1 MGSLGIAVI
10 AKGGHLYSGPHAD
23 MYTVP
28 LYSILSMPDP
38 SIHKGT
44 GVPPVRHCGTGCL
57 RGLGGGRCCPISL
70 LVEPTERDT
79 RTHSQRDKAHGS
91 AAQRVVLEGGESFQH
106 MEQLPCFQGTTQ
118 EIKIIIIHLP
128 SLTPKLP
135 VYRWV
140 QFKSV
145 DRMMK
150 YFFFSC
156 RESLMFII
164 HLYSLL

>member
-57 RGLGGGRCCPISL
+57 RGR
-70 LVEPTERDT
+70 R
-79 RTHSQRDKAHGS
+79 
-91 AAQRVVLEGGESFQH
+91 GGEGAVPLASWLSLQRETHTHIAKGTKPTRLQLSEWSWREEKAFSTWSSFH
-106 MEQLPCFQGTTQ
+106 A
-118 EIKIIIIHLP
+118 
-128 SLTPKLP
+128 PKEPLK
-135 VYRWV
+135 RL
-140 QFKSV
+140 K
-145 DRMMK
+145 
-150 YFFFSC
+150 
-156 RESLMFII
+156 
-164 HLYSLL
+164 